1 MEGFKFRARQRGKFA
16 AVERRAHE
24 HAPTGGSEVP
34 RGDEGVAGVVAFACV
49 DEKESGAREKL
60 RDEPGKFGPD
70 AFHEHIG
77 RNPASESSL
86 FETLHL
92 FAGQ

>member
-1 MEGFKFRARQRGKFA
+1 
-16 AVERRAHE
+16 
-24 HAPTGGSEVP
+24 
-34 RGDEGVAGVVAFACV
+34 VAFACV
-49 DEKESGAREKL
+49 DEKKSGAREKL
-60 RDEPGKFGPD
+60 CDEPGKFGPD

>member
-1 MEGFKFRARQRGKFA
+1 M
-16 AVERRAHE
+16 
-24 HAPTGGSEVP
+24 
-34 RGDEGVAGVVAFACV
+34 AFARV
-49 DEKESGAREKL
+49 DKKEPGAWEKL

>member
-1 MEGFKFRARQRGKFA
+1 
-16 AVERRAHE
+16 
-24 HAPTGGSEVP
+24 VP

-60 RDEPGKFGPD
+60 CDEPGKFGPD

>member
-1 MEGFKFRARQRGKFA
+1 
-16 AVERRAHE
+16 
-24 HAPTGGSEVP
+24 
-34 RGDEGVAGVVAFACV
+34 VAFARV

-60 RDEPGKFGPD
+60 RDEAGEFGSD
-70 AFHEHIG
+70 AFHEHFG
-77 RNPASESSL
+77 GNPAGESSL